1 MAKVGVWTITDPERW
16 AEFTGAV
23 YEVKEWRNFEL
34 EKAKRRAERL
44 AAEIKIK
51 NPELHHIP
59 DIPAKTRYDK
69 WVQAF
74 SASYAMT
81 KCKKKRSD
89 EENHFWDYDQED
101 YDDKD

>member
-1 MAKVGVWTITDPERW
+1 MAKVGVWTITDPKKW

-44 AAEIKIK
+44 AS
-51 NPELHHIP
+51 ELRFDKP
-59 DIPAKTRYDK
+59 PLNTVSDIPAKTRYDK

-74 SASYAMT
+74 GASIGMT
-81 KCKKKRSD
+81 KTSRRLLD
-89 EENHFWDYDQED
+89 EENNFWEYDQED
-101 YDDKD
+101 EYD